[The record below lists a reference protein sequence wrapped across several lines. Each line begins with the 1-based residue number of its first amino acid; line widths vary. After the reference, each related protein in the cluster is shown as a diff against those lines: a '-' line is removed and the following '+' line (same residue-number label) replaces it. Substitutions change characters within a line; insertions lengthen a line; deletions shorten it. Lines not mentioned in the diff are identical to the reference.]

1 MPVKIDGSGHGY
13 CTPCTP
19 PQTPAP
25 TVKSTPMRRV
35 KKAEV
40 VNKHHHHDHHG
51 DDATN
56 KRGGLFGGLWNKNG
70 DDKHEAAE
78 TRVFYDYYRHGEGN
92 AYDRWNGYSSALV
105 EEDEDEDFHSGYG
118 YGAYGAA
125 GWAGFSAI
133 PFWVPFWALC
143 RAVRASGSRSPRPA
157 RV

>member
-25 TVKSTPMRRV
+25 TIRSTPMRRV

-40 VNKHHHHDHHG
+40 VKKGHHDHS
-51 DDATN
+51 TN
-56 KRGGLFGGLWNKNG
+56 KNDGLFGALGLGNRRG
-70 DDKHEAAE
+70 DDKHEDKKAE

-105 EEDEDEDFHSGYG
+105 EEEEDEDFH
-118 YGAYGAA
+118 
-125 GWAGFSAI
+125 
-133 PFWVPFWALC
+133 V
-143 RAVRASGSRSPRPA
+143 RAVPA
-157 RV
+157 